1 MSASRDNKDYGDF
14 RAFQNYETPRD
25 DVSPSPQSAQ
35 SAVPPESPQTAESA
49 PPADSAQSL
58 FATLFPEN
66 AESTPTS
73 QNAPPSAGRAEPNV
87 FAQFLFYGVKYGL
100 ILAIFGGG
108 GLCRLAKDS
117 NRCDRVDESTFPR
130 VVDAP
135 PERTERDA
143 SSTSENA
150 PPIPNF
156 LDDLHERVE
165 IARRLSAPTVDG
177 KLDVDAIRK
186 ADFGRLL
193 VEKAS
198 EAGEW
203 SRAPVP
209 KLRAPQD
216 ANWSDDAERP
226 GGTLQTITLYDG
238 RLSRDVDLRFRW
250 IPGSAADGTHR
261 DANDAV
267 QRQTAVERGFWLL
280 ETETTEKIVFRLE
293 ANDSRFAPTNER
305 GSILAISGRRARP
318 LLFAFPARVDF
329 EEARRLCER
338 LNSLEGKPDG
348 CEFRLPTEAEWERAC
363 RAGTTTAFN
372 VGDRLT
378 FRDAVFAEPDASYR
392 PNGSGNV
399 GLFKPN
405 AWGLY
410 DMHGNLAEW
419 TTAVE
424 NAPNTDVSDAEP
436 TFVLRGGSFDSTV
449 DACASSA
456 REVVASRREARKR
469 LDAGFRIA
477 LAPVDDPETPETDAE
492 NQPVETP
499 QVADAEDE
507 TNETPQVAVAENE
520 PTETPESAPVAE

>member
-1 MSASRDNKDYGDF
+1 MSDSRDNKGYGDF
-14 RAFQNYETPRD
+14 RAFQDYETSRD
-25 DVSPSPQSAQ
+25 DASPTPQNPQTDESA
-35 SAVPPESPQTAESA
+35 PPAESTQTAESA
-49 PPADSAQSL
+49 PPAESAQSL
-58 FATLFPEN
+58 FATLFPESVG
-66 AESTPTS
+66 STQTS
-73 QNAPPSAGRAEPNV
+73 QNAPPSSRRDVPNV
-87 FAQFLFYGVKYGL
+87 FAQILFHLVKFGL
-100 ILAIFGGG
+100 ILAISVGG

-117 NRCDRVDESTFPR
+117 NRYDQIDESTFPR

-150 PPIPNF
+150 PSIPNF
-156 LDDLHERVE
+156 LDDLHERLE
-165 IARRLSAPTVDG
+165 ISRRLSAPIVDG
-177 KLDVDAIRK
+177 KLDVDAIRNP
-186 ADFGRLL
+186 DFGRLL

-203 SRAPVP
+203 SQAPVP

-226 GGTLQTITLYDG
+226 GGTLQTLTLYDG

-250 IPGSAADGTHR
+250 IPGSAADETER
-261 DANDAV
+261 DATDAV
-267 QRQTAVERGFWLL
+267 QGQATVERGFWLL
-280 ETETTEKIVFRLE
+280 ETETTEKILFRLE
-293 ANDSRFAPTNER
+293 PNDSRFSPNEQ

-318 LLFAFPARVDF
+318 LLFAFPVRVDF
-329 EEARRLCER
+329 EEARRFCEQ
-338 LNSLEGKPDG
+338 LNSLEGKPNG
-348 CEFRLPTEAEWERAC
+348 FAFRLPTEAEWERAC
-363 RAGTTTAFN
+363 RAGTTTPFN

-399 GLFKPN
+399 GLFPPN

-424 NAPNTDVSDAEP
+424 NAPNADVSDASP

-477 LAPVDDPETPETDAE
+477 LAPVDDPETPEADKTPQEADAE

-499 QVADAEDE
+499 ER
-507 TNETPQVAVAENE
+507 
-520 PTETPESAPVAE
+520 APVAE